1 MNEKVKHSQKMNDP
15 PLNVWVLASLDG
27 HIICGHCTC
36 VAGLTESCSHV
47 GAVCFAV
54 NKISE
59 SDGPDQP
66 V

>member
-1 MNEKVKHSQKMNDP
+1 MNEKVKHSQRMNDP
-15 PLNVWVLASLDG
+15 PLNVWVLANSDG
-27 HIICGHCTC
+27 HISCGHCTC

-59 SDGPDQP
+59 SDGTDQL